1 MQVMAILR
9 ENRDSLVATLEAFV
23 HDPLISWRLL
33 NTKKYVTDRVRINTA
48 IPAHLLL
55 LLYFSMRRPKVA
67 PIPPPDVPP
76 APILAPAP
84 NPATLGSPRANTAN
98 AGAATNNTAAA
109 ETGAA
114 GTTADNQQN
123 CYSTGSAEGR
133 ATSPVNT
140 TATEGPGPAPSL
152 PARSRGRSS
161 SKGQVGTLEPIQER
175 RRGSNNAA
183 QLESAAAQA
192 MAGSAAGPITTV
204 AEDDEEESDE
214 EDATDSSRLAATSSP
229 TPGKASGSSTGAGVE
244 AAGTA
249 QGEDGE
255 GAAGAF
261 VAETAV
267 RPSTSVAEVQ
277 SALSTLDFSGAA
289 AAPSSVEESPGTN
302 EALPSA
308 FRQVAGSVKS
318 VSFAST
324 HQTLNSDNTIR
335 NTSARMEIVPP
346 SGTASTD
353 VPYRAAAA
361 AGPLGTVTDME
372 VVDQYDAAARN
383 INSRAATGPGTTAA
397 APAETAAPTGLAQSA
412 GSAFAMPASSL
423 RPNLHEEMANLANSI
438 AMPQSPSGSGEG
450 NNSFAHSLSQSRMS
464 VRGSYSSAA
473 QGASKVEALVAS
485 VADAIAAQEGGG
497 ATATGGDLDLQQEL
511 IEKAVVV
518 IRRVMDKLTGLD
530 FADSTGQAHAL
541 DVPDQVD
548 RLIREATSN
557 ENLSQSFFGWCPF
570 W

>member
-1 MQVMAILR
+1 MAILR

-33 NTKKYVTDRVRINTA
+33 NTKKYVTHSVRARVHA
-48 IPAHLLL
+48 SSAHLSLL
-55 LLYFSMRRPKVA
+55 FCAIRRPKVA
-67 PIPPPDVPP
+67 PIPPSDVPP
-76 APILAPAP
+76 TPILAPAP

-98 AGAATNNTAAA
+98 AGAVTNTTAAA
-109 ETGAA
+109 EMGAS
-114 GTTADNQQN
+114 GTTTETQQHG
-123 CYSTGSAEGR
+123 SGGTGSAEGR

-140 TATEGPGPAPSL
+140 TAAEGPGPAPSL

-183 QLESAAAQA
+183 QLEFAAAQA
-192 MAGSAAGPITTV
+192 LAGTAAGPITTV

-214 EDATDSSRLAATSSP
+214 EDATGSSRLAATSSP
-229 TPGKASGSSTGAGVE
+229 TPGAGSAAAGAADE
-244 AAGTA
+244 AASTA

-255 GAAGAF
+255 GPAGAF

-361 AGPLGTVTDME
+361 TAGPLGTVTDME
-372 VVDQYDAAARN
+372 VVDQYDAAART
-383 INSRAATGPGTTAA
+383 INSRAAAGPGTAAA
-397 APAETAAPTGLAQSA
+397 APAEIAAPTGLAQSA

-530 FADSTGQAHAL
+530 FADSTGHAHAL

>member
-33 NTKKYVTDRVRINTA
+33 NTKKYVTDRVRINTV

-55 LLYFSMRRPKVA
+55 LLYSTVRRPKVA

-98 AGAATNNTAAA
+98 AGAVTTAAAVA

-114 GTTADNQQN
+114 GTTADNQQSS
-123 CYSTGSAEGR
+123 YSTGSAEGR

-175 RRGSNNAA
+175 RRGSNNAV

-192 MAGSAAGPITTV
+192 MAGSATGPITTV

-229 TPGKASGSSTGAGVE
+229 TPGAGSAAAGAAEE
-244 AAGTA
+244 AASTA

-289 AAPSSVEESPGTN
+289 AAPSAVEESPGTN

-346 SGTASTD
+346 SGTASTE

-361 AGPLGTVTDME
+361 AGTLGTVTDME

-397 APAETAAPTGLAQSA
+397 APAETAASTGLAQSA